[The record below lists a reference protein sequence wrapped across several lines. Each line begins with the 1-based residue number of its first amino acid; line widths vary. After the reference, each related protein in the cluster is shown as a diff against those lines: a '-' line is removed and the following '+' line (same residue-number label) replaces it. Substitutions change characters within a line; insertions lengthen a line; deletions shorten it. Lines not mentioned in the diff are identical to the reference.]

1 MNVQDGLNDIK
12 DKIVKLFDRLDRMA
26 QEQWAIKERL
36 ASLEK
41 NSEIEQLKS
50 RIAALEKEKW
60 NHV

>member
-12 DKIVKLFDRLDRMA
+12 DKIVSLFDRLDRMA

-36 ASLEK
+36 TSLEK

>member
-1 MNVQDGLNDIK
+1 MNVQEGLNDIK
-12 DKIVKLFDRLDRMA
+12 DKIVSLFDRLDRMA

>member
-12 DKIVKLFDRLDRMA
+12 DKIVSLFDRLDRMA

>member
-12 DKIVKLFDRLDRMA
+12 DKIVSLFDRLDRMA

-36 ASLEK
+36 ASLDT

>member
-1 MNVQDGLNDIK
+1 MNVQVGLNDKK
-12 DKIVKLFDRLDRMA
+12 DKFVSLFDRLDSMA

>member
-12 DKIVKLFDRLDRMA
+12 DKIVSLFDRLDRMA
-26 QEQWAIKERL
+26 QEQWAIKERW